1 MEIFFRIA
9 LGIIY
14 FSQVFLLLFF
24 YRKTNDKKVLHD
36 TVNET
41 PIFVTIRTSWVVL
54 VIFSILLYIFWPSL
68 MRWGNVNLNVALRFF
83 GVIAGIS
90 SNLLIFWVVVTLGKN
105 ISAAL
110 KVRDNQRL
118 VTNGPYQ
125 YVRHPLYVAGIPLFL
140 SIFLISSNW
149 FLGLIGVSFQ
159 LFIILVRTPIEEK
172 MLLQYFG
179 DEYQYYM
186 NNTGAYFPKFKRK

>member
-36 TVNET
+36 TANET
-41 PIFVTIRTSWVVL
+41 PIFVAIRTSWVVL
-54 VIFSILLYIFWPSL
+54 VICSILLHIFLPSL
-68 MRWGNVNLNVALRFF
+68 MEWSNVYLNTTLRSC
-83 GVIAGIS
+83 GVIAGIL
-90 SNLLIFWVVVTLGKN
+90 SNLLIFWVVHTLGEN

-118 VTNGPYQ
+118 VANGPYR

-149 FLGLIGVSFQ
+149 FLGFIGVSFQ

-172 MLLQYFG
+172 MLLQHFG

-186 NNTGAYFPKFKRK
+186 NNTGAYFPKFKQK

>member
-14 FSQVFLLLFF
+14 FSQVFLLLFY

-54 VIFSILLYIFWPSL
+54 VIFSILLYIFAPSS
-68 MRWGNVNLNVALRFF
+68 MEWSNVNLNATLRLF
-83 GVIAGIS
+83 GVISGIF
-90 SNLLIFWVVVTLGKN
+90 SNLLIFWVVNTLGKN

-118 VTNGPYQ
+118 VTNGPYY

-149 FLGLIGVSFQ
+149 FLGFVGVSFQ
-159 LFIILVRTPIEEK
+159 LFIILVRTPLEEK
-172 MLLQYFG
+172 LLLKHFG
-179 DEYQYYM
+179 DEYQCYM
-186 NNTGAYFPKFKRK
+186 NNTGAYFPKFKQK